1 MRTFRITVKNIKPVS
16 EVLEVVHK
24 KCNKMNT
31 TQVKEAIAEKV
42 IRQYRI
48 FERMCTLFGFEYQ
61 GHKKITTKLLQK
73 AGVDYTVWY
82 NDDKEMYVDLKTGIG
97 HDYTQGIALE
107 LTQNGFFTNRK
118 DKKTT
123 YDLYFLYDEY
133 GIRMYLI
140 PYKKIHDIC
149 WDIYSRKDKS
159 TYEWHTSFNGTGEY
173 IKYPPEKIAD
183 ICFILEEEK

>member
-1 MRTFRITVKNIKPVS
+1 MRTFEIKVKNIKPVS
-16 EVLEVVHK
+16 EVLEVVHT

-42 IRQYRI
+42 IRQHRI
-48 FERMCTLFGFEYQ
+48 FERVCTLFGFEYQ
-61 GHKKITTKLLQK
+61 GYKKITTKLLQK

-82 NDDKEMYVDLKTGIG
+82 NDDKEMYIDLKTGIG
-97 HDYTQGIALE
+97 HDYTNGIPLE

-123 YDLYFLYDEY
+123 YDLYFLYDDY

-140 PYKKIHDIC
+140 PYKKIHDML
-149 WDIYSRKDKS
+149 
-159 TYEWHTSFNGTGEY
+159 N
-173 IKYPPEKIAD
+173 
-183 ICFILEEEK
+183 L